1 LFILS
6 VATLGILPFLLYLRK
21 IKKKRAARSSA
32 GNPMAMPHIV
42 QPQMNFSPIHAA
54 AGSPELG

>member
-6 VATLGILPFLLYLRK
+6 VATLGILPFLLYL